1 VSDTAG
7 TAAAE
12 RACSAAAAGVRAVAV
27 RLDATTTVDGRLH
40 TAGDPLTTPTLERL
54 VDAAVAD
61 AGGVDA
67 EPRIETRGD
76 TLRPGTP
83 IVVAL
88 DPLVCGVAGPCS
100 RTFVVDGG
108 GGWERRAA
116 VAVEMAHDAVS
127 RVAEPGLPAR
137 RVVDEAVAEL
147 GAYGLGTAETP
158 VARAVGDP
166 VDFSSDAP
174 LEAGQ
179 VFTLAPA
186 AVDPDPE
193 TDRGQVRIG
202 TCYVVT
208 ESGCRALGDLPAS
221 LSPGAY

>member
-7 TAAAE
+7 SGAAE
-12 RACSAAAAGVRAVAV
+12 RALSTAAAGLRAVAA
-27 RLDATTTVDGRLH
+27 RLTDATPSDGRLH
-40 TAGDPLTTPTLERL
+40 VDGDPLTAAALSS
-54 VDAAVAD
+54 VADDAVREAGGAD
-61 AGGVDA
+61 AGT
-67 EPRIETRGD
+67 RIETRDG
-76 TLRPGTP
+76 TLRSGDP
-83 IVVAL
+83 VVVTLEPAV
-88 DPLVCGVAGPCS
+88 DGVAGPCS

-116 VAVEMAHDAVS
+116 VAVEMAHDAVT

-166 VDFSSDAP
+166 VDFSGDAP

-179 VFTLAPA
+179 VFVLDPA
-186 AVDPDPE
+186 AVDPGAN
-193 TDRGQVRIG
+193 RGQVRIG
-202 TCYVVT
+202 TGYVVT
-208 ESGCRALGDLPAS
+208 ESGCRALGDLPTS
-221 LSPGAY
+221 LSPDTY

>member
-1 VSDTAG
+1 M
-7 TAAAE
+7 
-12 RACSAAAAGVRAVAV
+12 
-27 RLDATTTVDGRLH
+27 
-40 TAGDPLTTPTLERL
+40 
-54 VDAAVAD
+54 DAA
-61 AGGVDA
+61 
-67 EPRIETRGD
+67 PRIETRDD
-76 TLRPGTP
+76 TLRPGDP
-83 IVVAL
+83 LVVAL
-88 DPLVCGVAGPCS
+88 DPLVGDVAGPCS

-137 RVVDEAVAEL
+137 RIVDEAVAEL

-166 VDFSSDAP
+166 VDFSADTP
-174 LEAGQ
+174 LEVGQ
-179 VFTLAPA
+179 VFALAPA

-202 TCYVVT
+202 TCYVIT